1 MKMTI
6 KNAVVL
12 IEFDNKEVH
21 QAVIKT
27 ETLKKFLEAVATQEG
42 SLRVIE
48 EPITGLILES
58 SRAIAN

>member
-1 MKMTI
+1 MTI

-27 ETLKKFLEAVATQEG
+27 ETLKKFLEAVAAQEG
-42 SLRVIE
+42 TLSIVEKPIE
-48 EPITGLILES
+48 GLILES
-58 SRAIAN
+58 AGTSAN